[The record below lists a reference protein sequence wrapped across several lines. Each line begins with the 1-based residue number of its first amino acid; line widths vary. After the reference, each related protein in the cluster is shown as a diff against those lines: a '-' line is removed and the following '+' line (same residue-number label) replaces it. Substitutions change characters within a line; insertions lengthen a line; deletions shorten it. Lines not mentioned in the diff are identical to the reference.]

1 MEVMMGLFDVFKK
14 KETINSPKNV
24 NSQQAQ
30 FQKVYSL
37 VSNEKFGV
45 CYNYVVR
52 RVLNAT
58 TYQSTSTLNAEGAAI
73 LEERKIRENEKT
85 DDIVDNIVSIE
96 DVKKM
101 TDGLFVENVRP
112 EIVCK
117 KIMAAFRQIGTQNQ
131 IKIQLIDELC
141 KEIMKMTDTFD
152 EAFMRCVNI
161 NEESHRTVRTMSNQA
176 YGERTSTG
184 LGFGILTSSIGTAAL
199 YTVMNAHEHQ
209 RQLNAQSA
217 QINSS
222 VNAMDRGSGEVLYNS
237 VMELYDAYQKDM
249 NRVLISFQAILED
262 KDKLQEAEEKVKQNQ
277 VRQSDMAISRNVILR
292 APAILSA
299 LYKAG
304 KPCSVSELMEI
315 EECRKYSNQSI
326 AATAR
331 SMFERGV
338 LGRDIK
344 DQKMYFYPIPDSLE
358 NAMEIMGI
366 TEKTIE
372 EAKSQVRQSDTT
384 ISPNMI
390 PKALDI
396 LSALYKIGKPC
407 SVSELMKIDEC
418 SRYSHQNIA
427 ATTKRMCDLGVLG
440 KDIKDQIM
448 FFYPIPDSLEKGMEI
463 MGITEEAIGDVKIQ
477 LPQNNDTLLDL
488 NYEELEVQIC
498 NCPCCNK
505 SVSVQAVACPD
516 CGYPVKKNFYTS
528 LYNKEPLEQEKV
540 TKRQYIVKMWIL
552 ARYLDMPVT
561 ELPRKVNQIN
571 TWVAENAGILNR
583 IKEDDVVALSKSP
596 ESDFGKIIGFLK
608 HEEELHRFDRYMKDK
623 YMPTRKNI

>member
-1 MEVMMGLFDVFKK
+1 MEIMMGLFDVFKK
-14 KETINSPKNV
+14 KENINSQKTI

-37 VSNEKFGV
+37 VSNEKFAV

-58 TYQSTSTLNAEGAAI
+58 TYQSTSTLNSEGAAI

-85 DDIVDNIVSIE
+85 DEIVDNIISIE

-117 KIMAAFRQIGTQNQ
+117 KNMAAFRQIGTQTQ

-199 YTVMNAHEHQ
+199 YTVMNEHEHQ

-249 NRVLISFQAILED
+249 NRVLISFQAILEN
-262 KDKLQEAEEKVKQNQ
+262 KDKLQEAEEKVMQNL
-277 VRQSDMAISRNVILR
+277 V
-292 APAILSA
+292 
-299 LYKAG
+299 
-304 KPCSVSELMEI
+304 
-315 EECRKYSNQSI
+315 
-326 AATAR
+326 
-331 SMFERGV
+331 
-338 LGRDIK
+338 
-344 DQKMYFYPIPDSLE
+344 QK
-358 NAMEIMGI
+358 N
-366 TEKTIE
+366 
-372 EAKSQVRQSDTT
+372 DTT

-418 SRYSHQNIA
+418 RRYSHQSIA

-477 LPQNNDTLLDL
+477 PQKA
-488 NYEELEVQIC
+488 I
-498 NCPCCNK
+498 
-505 SVSVQAVACPD
+505 
-516 CGYPVKKNFYTS
+516 KK
-528 LYNKEPLEQEKV
+528 Q
-540 TKRQYIVKMWIL
+540 
-552 ARYLDMPVT
+552 
-561 ELPRKVNQIN
+561 
-571 TWVAENAGILNR
+571 
-583 IKEDDVVALSKSP
+583 
-596 ESDFGKIIGFLK
+596 
-608 HEEELHRFDRYMKDK
+608 
-623 YMPTRKNI
+623 

>member
-14 KETINSPKNV
+14 KENINSQKTI

-30 FQKVYSL
+30 FQKVYRL
-37 VSNEKFGV
+37 VSNEKFAV

-331 SMFERGV
+331 SMIERGV

-372 EAKSQVRQSDTT
+372 EAKS
-384 ISPNMI
+384 
-390 PKALDI
+390 
-396 LSALYKIGKPC
+396 
-407 SVSELMKIDEC
+407 
-418 SRYSHQNIA
+418 
-427 ATTKRMCDLGVLG
+427 
-440 KDIKDQIM
+440 
-448 FFYPIPDSLEKGMEI
+448 
-463 MGITEEAIGDVKIQ
+463 Q

-540 TKRQYIVKMWIL
+540 TKRQYIVKLWIL

>member
-1 MEVMMGLFDVFKK
+1 MGLFDVFKK

-101 TDGLFVENVRP
+101 TDRLFVENVRP

-141 KEIMKMTDTFD
+141 KEIMKMTNTFD

-161 NEESHRTVRTMSNQA
+161 NEESHRMVRTMSNQA

-199 YTVMNAHEHQ
+199 YTVMNEHEHQ

-237 VMELYDAYQKDM
+237 AMELYDAYQKDM
-249 NRVLISFQAILED
+249 NRVLISFHAILED
-262 KDKLQEAEEKVKQNQ
+262 KDKLQEAEEKVMQNLAQ
-277 VRQSDMAISRNVILR
+277 KNDTTISSNMIPKALD
-292 APAILSA
+292 ILSA
-299 LYKAG
+299 LYKIGG
-304 KPCSVSELMEI
+304 KPCTVSELLMEI
-315 EECRKYSNQSI
+315 EECRNYTNQSI

-331 SMFERGV
+331 KMVERGV
-338 LGRDIK
+338 LGTDIK
-344 DQKMYFYPIPDSLE
+344 DKKRYFYPIPDSLE

-372 EAKSQVRQSDTT
+372 EAKS
-384 ISPNMI
+384 
-390 PKALDI
+390 
-396 LSALYKIGKPC
+396 
-407 SVSELMKIDEC
+407 
-418 SRYSHQNIA
+418 
-427 ATTKRMCDLGVLG
+427 
-440 KDIKDQIM
+440 
-448 FFYPIPDSLEKGMEI
+448 
-463 MGITEEAIGDVKIQ
+463 Q

-516 CGYPVKKNFYTS
+516 CGYPVKKNFYTN
-528 LYNKEPLEQEKV
+528 LYNKEPLEQGKV
-540 TKRQYIVKMWIL
+540 TKRQYIVKLWIL

-583 IKEDDVVALSKSP
+583 IKEDDVVTLSKSP
-596 ESDFGKIIGFLK
+596 ESDFGKIIGFLQ
-608 HEEELHRFDRYMKDK
+608 HEAELNIFDKYMKDK